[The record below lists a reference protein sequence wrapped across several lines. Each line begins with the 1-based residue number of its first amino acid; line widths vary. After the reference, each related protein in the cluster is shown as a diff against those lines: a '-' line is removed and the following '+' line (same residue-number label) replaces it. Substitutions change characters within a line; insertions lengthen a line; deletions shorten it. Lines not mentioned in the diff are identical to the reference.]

1 MFDLEKKY
9 MLSIL
14 RMTKNGSTT
23 LNEINNDSKI
33 AKEIAL
39 KIIHKL
45 QDAHLIELKD
55 DSIEIDSQNRL
66 NLAVKAI
73 EFGADIQ
80 DTSSTLLWQEFEA
93 VVATALRRNDYIVLK
108 NMRFKHLG
116 KRWEIDVL
124 GCKRP
129 IALSIDCKQ
138 WRRGLTQSSLRK
150 IVETHVE
157 RTKALVQSLPN
168 IAIEVECAK
177 WETTKFIPT
186 ILSLISTGIRYCD
199 KVPIVPVLQ
208 IQDFL
213 HQLPAHI
220 ESVRSIS
227 RRFNHL

>member
-138 WRRGLTQSSLRK
+138 WRRLWFPA
-150 IVETHVE
+150 IW
-157 RTKALVQSLPN
+157 QSLPG
-168 IAIEVECAK
+168 
-177 WETTKFIPT
+177 FR
-186 ILSLISTGIRYCD
+186 LG
-199 KVPIVPVLQ
+199 
-208 IQDFL
+208 
-213 HQLPAHI
+213 
-220 ESVRSIS
+220 
-227 RRFNHL
+227 

>member
-1 MFDLEKKY
+1 
-9 MLSIL
+9 
-14 RMTKNGSTT
+14 MTKDGSAT
-23 LNEINNDSKI
+23 LNEINKDSKI
-33 AKEIAL
+33 GKDIAL
-39 KIIHKL
+39 KINHRL
-45 QDAHLIELKD
+45 QDAHLIELKG
-55 DSIEIDSQNRL
+55 DSIEINSQNRL
-66 NLAVKAI
+66 NLAIKAI

-80 DTSSTLLWQEFEA
+80 DTSSALLWQEFEA
-93 VVATALRRNDYIVLK
+93 VAATALRRSDYIVLK

-157 RTKALVQSLPN
+157 RTKALAQSLPN
-168 IAIEVECAK
+168 ITIEVECAK
-177 WETTKFIPT
+177 WQKTKFIPT
-186 ILSLISTGIRYCD
+186 ILSLTSAGIKFFD

-208 IQDFL
+208 IQNFL
-213 HQLPAHI
+213 HHLPAHI

-227 RRFNHL
+227 RSFNHL